1 MLFSYINIVQLN
13 YQYLGGIQM
22 QKMSKTILVLGM
34 ISILLLGLFISCD
47 DKLPDDPTSSEV
59 GVTITTDPVDV
70 SSLSND
76 KEVTVTLSTETS
88 GADIYYTLDGTTP
101 TKFSNKYSSPLK
113 VKTENP
119 FGETIVVKY
128 LGVKEG
134 LTSTS
139 GSKDLVF
146 KGIKN
151 TLVILMSE
159 SEIKGFNT
167 IQDAISE
174 ASDDSD
180 VCDVIYV
187 NKGSYAEELA
197 INKNIK
203 LISYGATLTEGVSI
217 TKGEV
222 LIDNFE
228 LTGKGILASNV
239 DKLILTNNTFREIRE
254 SMTGSPANSIVA
266 VDIHVAA
273 NGPVLISDNVFRG
286 VGEENGTGTA
296 IRMVKAHHDITITKN
311 IIEDVTKNSINL
323 YSGCLSEEGSRLLIT
338 DNKISNWDSDMD
350 PPGEDNKEVGGRA
363 IRVDFNGSSA
373 STKVQI
379 TGNTFVPPNYPS
391 EQDPVDPD
399 FVKLTTMGSIE
410 YNLTNNYWG
419 SEEPEFDTILKV
431 DEETPDEIKY
441 SPFYTTESM

>member
-1 MLFSYINIVQLN
+1 
-13 YQYLGGIQM
+13 
-22 QKMSKTILVLGM
+22 
-34 ISILLLGLFISCD
+34 
-47 DKLPDDPTSSEV
+47 LPDDPTSSEV

-113 VKTENP
+113 VETENP

-151 TLVILMSE
+151 TPVILMSK
-159 SEIKGFNT
+159 SEIEGFDN
-167 IQDAISE
+167 IQEAIDK
-174 ASDDSD
+174 ASDDA
-180 VCDVIYV
+180 VIYV
-187 NKGSYAEELA
+187 NKGSYAEKLA
-197 INKNIK
+197 INKNIE

-239 DKLILTNNTFREIRE
+239 DKLILINNTFREIRE

-266 VDIHVAA
+266 VDIHEAA

-296 IRMVKAHHDITITKN
+296 IRMVKAHHNITITKN

-323 YSGCLSEEGSRLLIT
+323 YSGCLSVNNSKLLIT
-338 DNKISNWDSDMD
+338 DNKISNWESDMD
-350 PPGEDNKEVGGRA
+350 PPGEENKEVGGRA
-363 IRVDFNGSSA
+363 IRVDFTGSPE
-373 STKVQI
+373 STNVQI

-391 EQDPVDPD
+391 GQDPVDPD

-410 YNLTNNYWG
+410 YDLTNNYWG
-419 SEEPEFDTILKV
+419 SEEPDFDTILKV
-431 DEETPDEIKY
+431 DEKTPDEIKY
-441 SPFYTTESM
+441 SPFYTTESMSD